1 MGDIDQSKRQRSSST
16 RTSQQP
22 HLRRATRRSDPD
34 YRIDRSE
41 TETSLPRELTA
52 VQKLV
57 QQVIKKLDVTEEAAT
72 ELINQHVEH
81 APCGSNVYVFRSNS
95 GSSSSN
101 LSRKFYSLKKVIEYL
116 KQQTVPGLE
125 AVGPEQQEAS
135 ADADPM
141 ADAAPMPGAD
151 PIAEAMEH
159 LSQLQRTLLSA
170 PSVPTQAVDIVL
182 TPTADKPVPIAVKAG
197 TYMDS
202 AEARVVNLIS
212 SLSADL
218 QQLKDIIVPWA
229 FPAAV
234 RESRAALFWAYGVIG
249 SGDASRFNRMTPAE
263 YQKLKSAGRKL
274 LFQVHPDKHP
284 QSEKVFWN
292 GVAATASNDND
303 VTAFNP
309 CELPRDTWLGAVTI
323 DLMGKELEQSNSLF
337 YTTRQELVEM
347 IEDRNSLAKELN
359 LAHERHAKTN
369 ASAMEIILQLQ
380 AQISQMLP
388 LQQQLHSTQQQLHAV
403 QLANKD
409 QAAESEALKVRIGQ
423 VYALAAP
430 KG

>member
-1 MGDIDQSKRQRSSST
+1 MSDDSTPPVVDLTHSNTDMGDIDQSKRQR
-16 RTSQQP
+16 
-22 HLRRATRRSDPD
+22 RSDPD
-34 YRIDRSE
+34 YRIGGSE
-41 TETSLPRELTA
+41 TETSSPRELTA

-101 LSRKFYSLKKVIEYL
+101 LSRKFNSLKKVIEYL

-170 PSVPTQAVDIVL
+170 PSVSTQAVDIVL

-218 QQLKDIIVPWA
+218 QQLKDMIVPWA

-234 RESRAALFWAYGVIG
+234 RESRAG
-249 SGDASRFNRMTPAE
+249 
-263 YQKLKSAGRKL
+263 
-274 LFQVHPDKHP
+274 
-284 QSEKVFWN
+284 
-292 GVAATASNDND
+292 
-303 VTAFNP
+303 
-309 CELPRDTWLGAVTI
+309 
-323 DLMGKELEQSNSLF
+323 LEMPPGL
-337 YTTRQELVEM
+337 T
-347 IEDRNSLAKELN
+347 
-359 LAHERHAKTN
+359 
-369 ASAMEIILQLQ
+369 
-380 AQISQMLP
+380 
-388 LQQQLHSTQQQLHAV
+388 
-403 QLANKD
+403 
-409 QAAESEALKVRIGQ
+409 G
-423 VYALAAP
+423 
-430 KG
+430 

>member
-1 MGDIDQSKRQRSSST
+1 MPWCR
-16 RTSQQP
+16 
-22 HLRRATRRSDPD
+22 
-34 YRIDRSE
+34 
-41 TETSLPRELTA
+41 LTA

-57 QQVIKKLDVTEEAAT
+57 QQVIKKLDMTEEAAT

-170 PSVPTQAVDIVL
+170 PSVSTQAVDIVL

-218 QQLKDIIVPWA
+218 QQLKDMIVPWA

-234 RESRAALFWAYGVIG
+234 RESRAVGCPNVQAVKIVSVRKSVTGLQALFWAYGIIG
-249 SGDASRFNRMTPAE
+249 SRDASRFDRMTPAE
-263 YQKLKSAGRKL
+263 YQELKSAGRKL
-274 LFQVHPDKHP
+274 LFQVHPDKVSIRMLCRRGALLHTLCI
-284 QSEKVFWN
+284 KYCMW
-292 GVAATASNDND
+292 VAASTVRES
-303 VTAFNP
+303 
-309 CELPRDTWLGAVTI
+309 L
-323 DLMGKELEQSNSLF
+323 LERCGSYSL
-337 YTTRQELVEM
+337 QP
-347 IEDRNSLAKELN
+347 
-359 LAHERHAKTN
+359 
-369 ASAMEIILQLQ
+369 Q
-380 AQISQMLP
+380 
-388 LQQQLHSTQQQLHAV
+388 
-403 QLANKD
+403 
-409 QAAESEALKVRIGQ
+409 
-423 VYALAAP
+423 
-430 KG
+430 

>member
-1 MGDIDQSKRQRSSST
+1 MSDDSTPPVVDLTHSNTDMGDIDQSKRQRSSST

-34 YRIDRSE
+34 YRIDKSE
-41 TETSLPRELTA
+41 TETSSSRELTA

-101 LSRKFYSLKKVIEYL
+101 SSQKFNSLKKVIEYL

-151 PIAEAMEH
+151 PIAEAMEQ
-159 LSQLQRTLLSA
+159 LSQLQRTLLSP
-170 PSVPTQAVDIVL
+170 PSVSTQAVDIVL
-182 TPTADKPVPIAVKAG
+182 IPTADKPVPIAVKAG

-218 QQLKDIIVPWA
+218 QQLKDMIVPWA

-234 RESRAALFWAYGVIG
+234 RESRAALFWAYGIIG
-249 SGDASRFNRMTPAE
+249 SGDASRFDRMTPAD

-292 GVAATASNDND
+292 GVAATASNHND

-309 CELPRDTWLGAVTI
+309 CELTRDTWLGAVTF

-359 LAHERHAKTN
+359 LAHERHTKTN
-369 ASAMEIILQLQ
+369 ARYCFL
-380 AQISQMLP
+380 
-388 LQQQLHSTQQQLHAV
+388 
-403 QLANKD
+403 
-409 QAAESEALKVRIGQ
+409 
-423 VYALAAP
+423 
-430 KG
+430 